1 MTQFAPLD
9 PFSSDD
15 EQGIPA
21 ADPGPGAPQTAE
33 GYGAGAEEPDRP
45 EQGDRDQGDRDQGDR
60 DQGDGDQGDRDREA
74 LEPESTPFTTP
85 DPDDVSRT

>member
-15 EQGIPA
+15 AQGIPA
-21 ADPGPGAPQTAE
+21 ADPGQGAPQTAE
-33 GYGAGAEEPDRP
+33 GYGVGAEAPDRP
-45 EQGDRDQGDRDQGDR
+45 EPGDRDPGDRDP
-60 DQGDGDQGDRDREA
+60 GDRDREA
-74 LEPESTPFTTP
+74 LEPDSTPFTPP

>member
-21 ADPGPGAPQTAE
+21 ADPGQGAPQTAE
-33 GYGAGAEEPDRP
+33 GYGVGAEEPDVP
-45 EQGDRDQGDRDQGDR
+45 EQDDRDRGDRDR
-60 DQGDGDQGDRDREA
+60 GDRDREA